1 MLRIPYRRMRQLISN
16 YGLFLREFRRTFH
29 TTGALLPSSP
39 RLGRALARF
48 VSDASPHG
56 DSHAQRR
63 ILEAGPGTG
72 AVTNQIVARLG
83 QSDRL
88 ELVELNE
95 RFVAHLRER
104 FAREPAL
111 AAVAPRME
119 IHHAPIQDLPG
130 TAQYDVIV
138 SGLPLN
144 NFSVELA
151 ESILTSYQ
159 RLLKP
164 GGTLSFF
171 EYVAV
176 RPMRTVVSG
185 QKDRC
190 RLRRLPQLPRS
201 LCRKHEFARQMV
213 LTNVPPAWVHHL
225 RFESSVA

>member
-1 MLRIPYRRMRQLISN
+1 MSN

-29 TTGALLPSSP
+29 TTGAILPSSA

-48 VSDASPHG
+48 VPNAESNGHP
-56 DSHAQRR
+56 RR

-72 AVTNQIVARLG
+72 AVTGQIVARLG
-83 QSDRL
+83 THDRL

-104 FAREPAL
+104 FARDEAF
-111 AAVAPRME
+111 AAVAPRTQ
-119 IHHAPIQDLPG
+119 IHQAAVQDLPG
-130 TAQYDVIV
+130 SGEYDVIV

-151 ESILTSYQ
+151 ESILASFR
-159 RLLKP
+159 RLLAP

-176 RPMRTVVSG
+176 RPLRTAVSG
-185 QKDRC
+185 RNERR
-190 RLRRLPQLPRS
+190 RLRGLTELLGT
-201 LCRKHEFARQMV
+201 LCRQHEFARQMV
-213 LTNVPPAWVHHL
+213 VANVPPAWVHHV
-225 RFESSVA
+225 RFK

>member
-1 MLRIPYRRMRQLISN
+1 MRQLISN

-29 TTGALLPSSP
+29 TTGAILPSSP

-48 VSDASPHG
+48 VPDASPNSG
-56 DSHAQRR
+56 GGSQRH

-72 AVTNQIVARLG
+72 AVTSQIVARLG
-83 QSDRL
+83 ERDRL
-88 ELVELNE
+88 ELVELND

-104 FAREPAL
+104 FIREPAL

-151 ESILTSYQ
+151 ESILASYK

-171 EYVAV
+171 EYMAV
-176 RPMRTVVSG
+176 RPMRTLAAG
-185 QKDRC
+185 QKERR
-190 RLRRLPQLPRS
+190 RLRGLTELLGS
-201 LCRKHEFARQMV
+201 LCRQHEFARQMV

-225 RFESSVA
+225 RFE

>member
-1 MLRIPYRRMRQLISN
+1 MRQLISN

-29 TTGALLPSSP
+29 TTGAILPSSP

-48 VSDASPHG
+48 VPAAASNGESKLP
-56 DSHAQRR
+56 RR

-72 AVTNQIVARLG
+72 AVTQQIVSRLPAG
-83 QSDRL
+83 DRL
-88 ELVELNE
+88 ELVELND
-95 RFVAHLRER
+95 RFVTHLRGR
-104 FAREPAL
+104 FAAEPGW
-111 AAVAPRME
+111 AAVSERTT

-130 TAQYDVIV
+130 TAQFDVIV

-151 ESILTSYQ
+151 ESILASFQ

-185 QKDRC
+185 KKE
-190 RLRRLPQLPRS
+190 RLRLRGLTDLLGS
-201 LCRKHEFARQMV
+201 HCRQYEIARQVV

-225 RFESSVA
+225 RFENAV